1 MDNSWGSVI
10 LSGGSGSRM
19 GYEDKSGLLFKGMTF
34 LERISG
40 QLGMLGGACYLSRAA
55 YKAGEPHSGFT
66 VIEDTVKGKDGEWIG
81 PMGGIWSCFETA
93 GEDCLFFVL
102 SLIHI

>member
-55 YKAGEPHSGFT
+55 YKAGEPVSYTHLT
-66 VIEDTVKGKDGEWIG
+66 
-81 PMGGIWSCFETA
+81 P
-93 GEDCLFFVL
+93 
-102 SLIHI
+102 